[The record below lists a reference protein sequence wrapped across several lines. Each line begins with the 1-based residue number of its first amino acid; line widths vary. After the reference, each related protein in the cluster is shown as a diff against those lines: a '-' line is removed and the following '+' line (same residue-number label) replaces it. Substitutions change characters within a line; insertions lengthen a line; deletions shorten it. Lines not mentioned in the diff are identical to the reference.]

1 MKYKQFIYQVL
12 SVSIGLYASNS
23 IAQSVNKCTINGK
36 VTYQSTPCPAA
47 AKAKA
52 VDTTDKNAALGKEF
66 AKSAKADKEKLA
78 EREKTAVQTSGAAQ
92 RKSENWR
99 EAEMAPPVMRNLA
112 IERIEDAAKK
122 LK

>member
-23 IAQSVNKCTINGK
+23 IAQSVNKCTVNGK

-52 VDTTDKNAALGKEF
+52 VDTTDKNAALGKDF
-66 AKSAKADKEKLA
+66 AKSAKADKAKLDAIEK
-78 EREKTAVQTSGAAQ
+78 EREQKAA
-92 RKSENWR
+92 RERAAENGMNG
-99 EAEMAPPVMRNLA
+99 EAPKPAMRNLA
-112 IERIEDAAKK
+112 IERIEEAAKK

>member
-1 MKYKQFIYQVL
+1 MKYKQVFYQVL

-36 VTYQSTPCPAA
+36 VTYQSTPCPVA

-52 VDTTDKNAALGKEF
+52 VDTTDKNAALGKDF
-66 AKSAKADKEKLA
+66 AKSAKADKAKLDAIEK
-78 EREKTAVQTSGAAQ
+78 EREQKAA
-92 RKSENWR
+92 RERAAENGMNG
-99 EAEMAPPVMRNLA
+99 EAPKPAMRNLA
-112 IERIEDAAKK
+112 IERIEEAAKK